1 MTSFR
6 VLRSDTFFVLF
17 CFILFL
23 FCDESMGLF
32 GSYFENCSCSL
43 SLVFFVFFVFFRTKK
58 KGTKCV
64 FCAFLV
70 IFVSQNKKQFS
81 KTVNKEA
88 LTFFFWLLFFMTPLL
103 MVWCAQNAM
112 KTEHLNVLGP

>member
-43 SLVFFVFFVFFRTKK
+43 SLLFFMFFVFFRTKK
-58 KGTKCV
+58 REPNV
-64 FCAFLV
+64 F
-70 IFVSQNKKQFS
+70 FVFS
-81 KTVNKEA
+81 
-88 LTFFFWLLFFMTPLL
+88 LFFLFL
-103 MVWCAQNAM
+103 RIKNSFQ
-112 KTEHLNVLGP
+112 KL